1 MSTTPMAFADSLRV
15 GRVEFVSPDKIEVM
29 LDIEAPDATALNTG
43 TASSFPRVN
52 EYVLVPS
59 EAGFTV
65 GQIEWIT
72 VERSPYPQRK
82 GMRDFGLVDVP
93 YPLRKLSLS
102 PVGVLSLSVSP
113 HGDETFYFSRGIRSF
128 PTVGDPVMLPTSA
141 QLRAVIESGEHRRVK
156 IGTSPLAADA
166 DVTVDPD
173 RIFGRHLAVLGSTGS
188 GKSCS
193 VAGLIRWSLESARA
207 SSAGDKTA
215 GPNARFIVLDPNGEY
230 SHTFKDLGAKVF
242 SVAPGDQAA
251 QLSVPLWLWNTDE
264 WASFTQATPKTQRPV
279 LTHALR
285 ALRDGQL
292 ETEPSA
298 SHEMR
303 RFLRTVTSTIQIVYK
318 NGSPWADFPK
328 PKAFLEKLQ
337 KLQGDFAGD
346 DRFTARESE
355 ALEAFS
361 TYVNSL
367 VDARSAQYA
376 PADFSR
382 AEIQELLALARAA
395 HSAFG
400 GSDEDALPIDADVP
414 RPFTGDQFIRS
425 LEAHA
430 ELLGVTEH
438 VETLLMRVR
447 TLLADSRLQPVISD
461 QEDVSLA
468 DWLGEYIGDAASP
481 GVTVIDLSLVPT
493 EVVHVV
499 TAVVA
504 RMTLEALQRYRKEE
518 AGKTLPTVLVME
530 EAHTFIKRYH
540 SDSESKSAQE
550 ICSST
555 FEKIARE
562 GRKFGLGLILS
573 SQRPSELSPTV
584 LSQCNTFL
592 LHRLSN
598 HNDQDLVQR
607 LVPDNMRALLR
618 DLPSL
623 PSRNA
628 IMLGWAS
635 ELPIAVELRKLA
647 PDQRPKSDDPDFWD
661 VWSGKNAAGEEV
673 VREVDWSAVSR
684 EWQEHSDVSE

>member
-1 MSTTPMAFADSLRV
+1 
-15 GRVEFVSPDKIEVM
+15 DKLEVM
-29 LDIEAPDATALNTG
+29 LDIEAPDAVALNTG

-52 EYVLVPS
+52 EYVLIPG

-93 YPLRKLSLS
+93 FPLRKLSLS

-113 HGDETFYFSRGIRSF
+113 HGDETFNFSRGIRSF

-141 QLRAVIESGEHRRVK
+141 QLKAVVESGDRRRVK
-156 IGTSPLAADA
+156 IGTSPLAAGA

-207 SSAGDKTA
+207 SSVGDKKV

-242 SVAPGDQAA
+242 SAAPGDQGA

-292 ETEPSA
+292 EPEPSP

-303 RFLRTVTSTIQIVYK
+303 RFLRTVVSTIQIEYK
-318 NGSPWADFPK
+318 TGNPWGSFPK
-328 PKAFLEKLQ
+328 PKKFLEKLQ
-337 KLQGDFAGD
+337 KLQGDFSAD
-346 DRFTARESE
+346 DRFNARE
-355 ALEAFS
+355 LDVLGDFS

-367 VDARSAQYA
+367 IEDRSGDY
-376 PADFSR
+376 PAFDFSR
-382 AEIQELLALARAA
+382 GEIEQLLTLARSA

-425 LEAHA
+425 VEVHA

-447 TLLADSRLQPVISD
+447 TLLADSRLQPVIGD
-461 QEDVSLA
+461 QEDVDLA
-468 DWLGEYIGDAASP
+468 DWLSEYIGDAASP
-481 GVTVIDLSLVPT
+481 GVTVI
-493 EVVHVV
+493 
-499 TAVVA
+499 
-504 RMTLEALQRYRKEE
+504 
-518 AGKTLPTVLVME
+518 
-530 EAHTFIKRYH
+530 
-540 SDSESKSAQE
+540 
-550 ICSST
+550 
-555 FEKIARE
+555 
-562 GRKFGLGLILS
+562 
-573 SQRPSELSPTV
+573 
-584 LSQCNTFL
+584 
-592 LHRLSN
+592 
-598 HNDQDLVQR
+598 
-607 LVPDNMRALLR
+607 
-618 DLPSL
+618 
-623 PSRNA
+623 
-628 IMLGWAS
+628 
-635 ELPIAVELRKLA
+635 
-647 PDQRPKSDDPDFWD
+647 
-661 VWSGKNAAGEEV
+661 
-673 VREVDWSAVSR
+673 
-684 EWQEHSDVSE
+684 